1 MKQGSKTVHG
11 GRLRQAEYREMRE
24 AYRKLP
30 DSSIHPDDWSTPI
43 DIADSTYPDERRDPG
58 AQRTR
63 RQPSCARNRDQ

>member
-30 DSSIHPDDWSTPI
+30 DSSIHPDD
-43 DIADSTYPDERRDPG
+43 
-58 AQRTR
+58 
-63 RQPSCARNRDQ
+63 